1 MMDMFAAEE
10 ILKLLLAILVGG
22 LIGAER
28 EFRHRAAGFRTIIF
42 ICLGSTIFT
51 MLSLELGGETSPV
64 RIAAHM
70 VTGVG
75 FLCAGVILEG
85 KTRIVGLT
93 TSSTIWFT
101 AAMGMGIGGG
111 QYGLVLLALIL
122 AMIVLWLFPK
132 FEEWI
137 YTRREMR
144 TYEVVCQ
151 IKPGRLKELEEILR
165 DCGLGVKGHKLVKK
179 DEGMACIIEAYGSLE
194 EHEKAMEKLFAAE
207 EVKEFRY

>member
-1 MMDMFAAEE
+1 MTVSEE
-10 ILKLLLAILVGG
+10 ILKLLLAVLVGG

-42 ICLGSTIFT
+42 ISLGSTLFTIF
-51 MLSLELGGETSPV
+51 SLQLGGETSPV

-93 TSSTIWFT
+93 TASTIWFT
-101 AAMGMGIGGG
+101 AAMGMGIGA
-111 QYGLVLLALIL
+111 GLYQIVILALIG
-122 AMIVLWLFPK
+122 AMIILWIFPH

-137 YTRREMR
+137 YNVREIR
-144 TYEVVCQ
+144 TYEMVST
-151 IKPGRLKELEEILR
+151 IDPERLKKFESLFQ
-165 DCGLGVKGHKLVKK
+165 DCGLGIKSHKLLKRNGEMV
-179 DEGMACIIEAYGSLE
+179 CLIEAYGAPDD
-194 EHEKAMEKLFAAE
+194 HERIMERLFADN
-207 EVKEFRY
+207 EVKTFQY

>member
-1 MMDMFAAEE
+1 MSLPEE
-10 ILKLLLAILVGG
+10 VIKLLLAIIVGG

-42 ICLGSTIFT
+42 ICLGSTLFT
-51 MLSLELGGETSPV
+51 MFSLELGGETSPV

-93 TSSTIWFT
+93 TASTIWFT
-101 AAMGMGIGGG
+101 AAMGMGIGA
-111 QYGLVLLALIL
+111 GLFEIVLLALIG
-122 AMIVLWLFPK
+122 AMIILWIFPK

-137 YTRREMR
+137 YNVRSMR
-144 TYEVVCQ
+144 TYEMVCEVNRD
-151 IKPGRLKELEEILR
+151 KLKELEGTFR
-165 DCGLGVKGHKLVKK
+165 DCGLSVKGHKLIKK
-179 DEGMACIIEAYGSLE
+179 DNEMVCIIDAYGAP
-194 EHEKAMEKLFAAE
+194 EHHERVMENLLIE
-207 EVKEFRY
+207 NEVKEFRY

>member
-1 MMDMFAAEE
+1 MFLSDEV
-10 ILKLLLAILVGG
+10 IKLLLAIVVGG

-51 MLSLELGGETSPV
+51 MLSLELGGTISPV
-64 RIAAHM
+64 RIAGHM

-75 FLCAGVILEG
+75 FLCAGVILEE
-85 KTRIVGLT
+85 KSRIVGLT
-93 TSSTIWFT
+93 TASTIWFT

-111 QYGLVLLALIL
+111 QYLLVALALVG
-122 AMIVLWLFPK
+122 AMIILWIFPR
-132 FEEWI
+132 FEEGI
-137 YTRREMR
+137 YKIRSRR
-144 TYEVVCQ
+144 TYEIVSE
-151 IKPGRLKELEEILR
+151 ISENRLKEFEDIFV

-179 DEGMACIIEAYGSLE
+179 DHEMVSIIDSYGPPGN
-194 EHEKAMEKLFAAE
+194 HEQVIERLLVDK

>member
-1 MMDMFAAEE
+1 VSLFSEE
-10 ILKLLLAILVGG
+10 ILKLSLAIIVGG

-42 ICLGSTIFT
+42 ICLGSTLFT
-51 MLSLELGGETSPV
+51 MFSLELGGETSPV

-93 TSSTIWFT
+93 TASTIWFT

-111 QYGLVLLALIL
+111 LYLIVILALIG
-122 AMIVLWLFPK
+122 AMVILWVFPK

-137 YTRREMR
+137 YNVREMR
-144 TYEVVCQ
+144 TYEMVSE
-151 IKPGRLKELEEILR
+151 INPDKLKELEGLFQ
-165 DCGLGVKGHKLVKK
+165 DCGLGVKGHKLLKRDGEMV
-179 DEGMACIIEAYGSLE
+179 CILEAYGAPE
-194 EHEKAMEKLFAAE
+194 NHERAMDALFTDRGIKAFQ
-207 EVKEFRY
+207 Y

>member
-1 MMDMFAAEE
+1 MFPTEE
-10 ILKLLLAILVGG
+10 IIKLVLAIIVGG

-51 MLSLELGGETSPV
+51 MLSLELGGATSPV

-75 FLCAGVILEG
+75 FLCAGVVLEE
-85 KTRIVGLT
+85 KARIVGLT
-93 TSSTIWFT
+93 TASTIWFT

-111 QYGLVLLALIL
+111 QYWLVVLALVV
-122 AMIVLWLFPK
+122 AMVVLWLFPK
-132 FEEWI
+132 VEEWI

-144 TYEVVCQ
+144 TYEVLCE
-151 IKPGRLKELEEILR
+151 IKPGRLKEVEGLLR
-165 DCGLGVKGHKLVKK
+165 ACGLGVKDHKLVKN
-179 DEGMACIIEAYGSLE
+179 DGGMTCIIDAYGSPE
-194 EHEKAMEKLFAAE
+194 EHEKAMEALFE
-207 EVKEFRY
+207 NEDVKEFRY